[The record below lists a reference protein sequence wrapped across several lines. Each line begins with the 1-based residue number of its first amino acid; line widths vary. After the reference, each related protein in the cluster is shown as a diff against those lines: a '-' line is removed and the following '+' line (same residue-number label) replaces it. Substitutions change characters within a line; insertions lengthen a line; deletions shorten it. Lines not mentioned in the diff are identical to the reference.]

1 MPRSRRA
8 TASRS
13 WWIDLRKQVIPE
25 RCEASNPGSRE
36 TYSTYPLPLWER
48 VARMSEAKF
57 EPGEG
62 LVAKD
67 MHDRPIAKRLRNFAK
82 KMRREATKSE
92 SGMWR
97 LLRDRRLSQ
106 FKFRRQVPFQ
116 AFILDFVCFEQQLV
130 IEIDGSQHFSSERD
144 RWRDRLSAT
153 EGFRV
158 LRYWNNDVLQRRSAV
173 LEDILTKLSDPLT
186 RPRYARAPS
195 PTRGEGKS
203 SDEKSPVSR
212 PGSFHSIA

>member
-1 MPRSRRA
+1 
-8 TASRS
+8 
-13 WWIDLRKQVIPE
+13 
-25 RCEASNPGSRE
+25 
-36 TYSTYPLPLWER
+36 
-48 VARMSEAKF
+48 MSEAKF

-173 LEDILTKLSDPLT
+173 LEDILTKLSDPH
-186 RPRYARAPS
+186 PPS
-195 PTRGEGKS
+195 LRSGTLSHKGRGKS
-203 SDEKSPVSR
+203 SDKKARSR
-212 PGSFHSIA
+212 DRALFITSLESA